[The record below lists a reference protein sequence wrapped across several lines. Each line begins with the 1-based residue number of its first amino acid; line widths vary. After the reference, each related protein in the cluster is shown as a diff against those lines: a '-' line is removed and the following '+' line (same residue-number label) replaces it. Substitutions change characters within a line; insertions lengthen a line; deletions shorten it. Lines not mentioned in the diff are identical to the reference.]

1 MFSFIYIM
9 VYYLWTF
16 FSSMMCIIY
25 SSQYY
30 FLLLWGCW
38 TCRGGW
44 ACERKMFF
52 FFKVWNVSLSWV
64 CIISTFFYCIGGTK
78 VTYLANVSYLHFST
92 AYSRYF
98 IFFWQILI
106 RMHLLVQY
114 LYNSQ
119 IPNDYVISWRPCF
132 TTCKFDYPLIQLWL
146 YDNTL
151 SYWFIYFFYFFYF
164 LFFFADLY

>member
-98 IFFWQILI
+98 IFFLTNIDTNASISPIFIQFSDTKWLCDILTPLFHNMQIWLSF
-106 RMHLLVQY
+106 
-114 LYNSQ
+114 NS
-119 IPNDYVISWRPCF
+119 IVVVW
-132 TTCKFDYPLIQLWL
+132 
-146 YDNTL
+146 
-151 SYWFIYFFYFFYF
+151 
-164 LFFFADLY
+164 